1 LPFMIVFSRLPGN
14 LEEFAVEAEGS
25 VPG

>member
-1 LPFMIVFSRLPGN
+1 MIIFSKLPGN